1 MNNIKEVNRIIAKYT
16 AGKATLEEVNA
27 DLNRIGSGIRLD
39 PGKNILTADETANT
53 HVGKVPNKTSGYGLL
68 DTGTGTLDKVEVQHG
83 KLVGNDVGEMY
94 ALCIIGGKVYHVKGD
109 TLTE

>member
-16 AGKATLEEVNA
+16 AGKATLEETNA
-27 DLNRIGSGIRLD
+27 DLKELGVDLRLN
-39 PGKNILTADETANT
+39 PAKNILTADEVANT
-53 HVGKVPNKTSGYGLL
+53 HVGKVANKTHGFGLL

-83 KLVGNDVGEMY
+83 KLVDNDVGEMY
-94 ALCIIGGKVYHVKGD
+94 ALCIIGGKVYHVQGD